1 MSTAALNPNAPNSNP
16 NTLQVADHSG
26 TSTGNH
32 PQAAPGGKLPANPR
46 RRQKL
51 GPAQLLLYAVLVF
64 LTCVFLGPIF
74 FILFNSFK
82 TKFSIADHPFA
93 LPLGEMWAGLENYVT
108 GLVQTGFFWAML
120 WSFVI
125 TILSVS
131 AIVFFCA
138 MTAYFITRVKT
149 WWTSALYYMFVFS
162 MVIPFQMVMFPTVV
176 IADRLG
182 LANPLGMVVLYVGFG
197 SGLSVFMFS
206 GFIKAIPL
214 EIEEAATMDGCSPLG
229 TFFRVVMPMLKP
241 TAITVAILNAMWVWN
256 DYLLPYLVVGLSTP
270 YRTIPVVIQQFI
282 GSQGDRDL
290 GAMMAMLVL
299 AIIPIVIF
307 YAATQKHIVEGVAAG
322 AVKG

>member
-1 MSTAALNPNAPNSNP
+1 MTTQVNPSAGPVRPDDAATAVD
-16 NTLQVADHSG
+16 T
-26 TSTGNH
+26 
-32 PQAAPGGKLPANPR
+32 
-46 RRQKL
+46 
-51 GPAQLLLYAVLVF
+51 GPAGAGAGTAGSAARVGGPAKVLIYAVLVF
-64 LTCVFLGPIF
+64 LTLVFLTPIA
-74 FILFNSFK
+74 FILLNSFK
-82 TKFSIADHPFA
+82 ERFAISNNPFA
-93 LPLGEMWAGLENYVT
+93 LPVGEMWAGLTNYVT
-108 GLVQTGFFWAML
+108 GIQGEGFGWAIV

-125 TILSVS
+125 TISSVA
-131 AIVFFCA
+131 AIVFFSS
-138 MTAYFITRVKT
+138 MTAYYITRVKT
-149 WWTSALYYMFVFS
+149 WWTSTLYYLFVFS